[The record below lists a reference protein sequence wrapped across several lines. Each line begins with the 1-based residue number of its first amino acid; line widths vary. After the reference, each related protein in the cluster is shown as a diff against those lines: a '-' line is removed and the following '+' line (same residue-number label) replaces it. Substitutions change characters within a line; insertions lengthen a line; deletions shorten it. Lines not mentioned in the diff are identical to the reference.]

1 MGPTEEGASGRE
13 WGQPDRI
20 AESRDDRDILDDHAD
35 DRKQLPDLGRCVNCG
50 CTIKL
55 AGPATPLCATCRA
68 WHRWYRASRL
78 ASRHLREAHR

>member
-1 MGPTEEGASGRE
+1 MRLTEKGASGRLA
-13 WGQPDRI
+13 PTRN
-20 AESRDDRDILDDHAD
+20 AEDSTNTEILDDHAD

-68 WHRWYRASRL
+68 WHRWYRAFRL
-78 ASRHLREAHR
+78 ASQYLREARR